1 MNDVIIIEKC
11 IISYLEKNCV
21 KYENKIIFSEQNKEI
36 TYKDFIYQSKCVWS
50 IILKYN
56 LYNKP
61 IVIFI
66 DKTINALSSMFG
78 VIYSANFYTV
88 IDVYIPKNRIDI
100 IINTLNPMLIII
112 IKQLIVKNMLFPI

>member
-11 IISYLEKNCV
+11 IISYLEKNCM
-21 KYENKIIFSEQNKEI
+21 KYENKIIFSEQ
-36 TYKDFIYQSKCVWS
+36 
-50 IILKYN
+50 
-56 LYNKP
+56 YNKP

-88 IDVYIPKNRIDI
+88 IDVNMHKNRIDI

-112 IKQLIVKNMLFPI
+112 IKQLIIKNMLFPM